1 MLGGGCSGIPAH
13 FPLLRHVATFS
24 FLNSSTLLT
33 HINKFIKM
41 FKLLGKS
48 QLEKAVLVLTL
59 LLLAAG
65 HQCGNGLKERGENCD
80 DGNAQS
86 QDGCDS
92 RCWIEQGYHCPIPGA
107 RCLQAAV
114 CGDEKQDFPTEQ
126 CVMVTRMMEMGAVRP
141 AKSNPDFS
149 AGEPGASGSVE
160 TESSA
165 HSLSKLENSVMT
177 GTTMTEMGVVASAN
191 RKMDL
196 PARLCLANR
205 CVS

>member
-126 CVMVTRMMEMGAVRP
+126 CDDGNQNDGDGC
-141 AKSNPDFS
+141 SS
-149 AGEPGASGSVE
+149 ACQLEPGFFCRRTRCV
-160 TESSA
+160 
-165 HSLSKLENSVMT
+165 
-177 GTTMTEMGVVASAN
+177 
-191 RKMDL
+191 
-196 PARLCLANR
+196 RLCGDGVIRTFPVQAR
-205 CVS
+205 E